1 MTIFHVL
8 LLAGLILGAIW
19 GGKLGSH
26 FGILAGVVGGI
37 LGACIGF
44 VAGRIPFILVL
55 RCIRRDFTKK
65 SVEELRI
72 MLRDPG
78 CLIPNAVL
86 LELGSRGQD
95 LQPELPV
102 VLDMLA
108 ASSRER
114 RIRGWHALAS
124 AFPDRAKLFSD
135 YRLDDSPEECQRKVQ
150 KLGSVEP
157 GAPQNRGPAMPADKS
172 VAAEGPP
179 SVS

>member
-1 MTIFHVL
+1 M
-8 LLAGLILGAIW
+8 
-19 GGKLGSH
+19 
-26 FGILAGVVGGI
+26 
-37 LGACIGF
+37 
-44 VAGRIPFILVL
+44 
-55 RCIRRDFTKK
+55 
-65 SVEELRI
+65 

-108 ASSRER
+108 ASSRDR

-124 AFPDRAKLFSD
+124 AFPDRAKLLSD
-135 YRLDDSPEECQRKVQ
+135 YRLDDTSEECQRKVQ
-150 KLGSVEP
+150 KLRSAEP
-157 GAPQNRGPAMPADKS
+157 GAQQNRGPTMPADNS
-172 VAAEGPP
+172 GATERPP